1 MDMILLTVSNKP
13 ASEGFGSVIVSALL
27 ALGAMALIYGV
38 LEFLNRRY
46 RKKGDDGEQ
55 PPVQQS
61 PATFKQVLDRKMR
74 EKQDNDNSDGGE
86 E

>member
-1 MDMILLTVSNKP
+1 MDFILLTVSNRP
-13 ASEGFGSVIVSALL
+13 ASEGIGSVIVSALL

-38 LEFLNRRY
+38 LEFLNRRN
-46 RKKGDDGEQ
+46 RKNGGAGEK

-61 PATFKQVLDRKMR
+61 SATFKQVLDKKMR
-74 EKQDNDNSDGGE
+74 EKQDKDRSDE